1 MDMFYVV
8 FTFSLQMVKIQTSFI
23 TMERP
28 NHRQEENVSIEAVPL
43 GRMEGKIHMITK
55 RVKKSLAL

>member
-1 MDMFYVV
+1 MFNVV

-28 NHRQEENVSIEAVPL
+28 NHRQEENVSIKAVPL
-43 GRMEGKIHMITK
+43 GRMEGKIHIITK